1 MNKFAAGSERSSN
14 VAEKVFM
21 IALSPTMEEGTIL
34 SWKKKVGDQ
43 VKMDEALCEV
53 ETDKASMEYLS
64 SQEGTLL
71 AIVKDVG
78 TSAKVAD
85 MIAVIGEPGED
96 FSALIASVPAPAT
109 PPVKTAVPVTA
120 SPVAAPAP
128 VATTPVAASP
138 GGRVKSSPLARR
150 LAAEKGLD
158 LAQVPGS
165 GPEGR
170 VVKADVDGF
179 VPAAK
184 SPAQGGAGFAP
195 SSVGPSALNDE
206 RLPVSRKRQTI
217 AKRLGE
223 SLFTAPHFYL
233 TVGIEMDALMDA
245 RERINAKRKEKI
257 GLNPFVLK
265 LLAEALK
272 RHQALNS
279 SWEGEFIQNHSSI
292 DLGIAVAQP
301 DGLITPIVK
310 NAGSKGILQIEV
322 ELKDLIDRARNN
334 QLKPEEYTGAS
345 FTISNLGSFG
355 IEEFT
360 AIINPPGVAI
370 LALGATIKTPVV
382 AEDDSIVIRK
392 IMKVTL
398 SCDHRVVD
406 GAVGAGFLTE
416 FKRMVEDPYQV
427 LL

>member
-1 MNKFAAGSERSSN
+1 M
-14 VAEKVFM
+14 AEKVFM

-43 VKMDEALCEV
+43 VKMDEPLCEV

-78 TSAKVAD
+78 TSARVAD
-85 MIAVIGEPGED
+85 LIAVIGEPGED
-96 FSALIASVPAPAT
+96 FSALLALQSVPSLPKDAPVKVPDTGVAPSTASIPAPA
-109 PPVKTAVPVTA
+109 
-120 SPVAAPAP
+120 
-128 VATTPVAASP
+128 
-138 GGRVKSSPLARR
+138 GGRVKSSPLARK
-150 LAAEKGLD
+150 LAATKGIEI
-158 LAQVPGS
+158 AQVAGS
-165 GPEGR
+165 GPDGR
-170 VVKADVDGF
+170 VVKADIDNF
-179 VPAAK
+179 VPSKTAPGASGF
-184 SPAQGGAGFAP
+184 SPA
-195 SSVGPSALNDE
+195 SVGTSSLNDD
-206 RLPVSRKRQTI
+206 RIAVSRKRQTI

-233 TVGIEMDALMDA
+233 TLAIEMDQLMEA
-245 RERINAKRKEKI
+245 RDRINAKRKEKV
-257 GLNPFVLK
+257 GLNPFILK
-265 LLAEALK
+265 FLAEALK

-310 NAGSKGILQIEV
+310 DAGSKGILQIEA
-322 ELKDLIDRARNN
+322 ELKDLIERARNN
-334 QLKPEEYTGAS
+334 QLKPEEYSGAS

-370 LALGATIKTPVV
+370 LALGSTVKTPVV
-382 AEDDSIVIRK
+382 ADDDSIVVRR

-406 GAVGAGFLTE
+406 GAVGASFLTE
-416 FKRMVEDPYQV
+416 FKRMIEDPYTV

>member
-1 MNKFAAGSERSSN
+1 M
-14 VAEKVFM
+14 AEQVFM

-34 SWKKKVGDQ
+34 SWKKKVGDR

-96 FSALIASVPAPAT
+96 ISALLSAVPVPPKAAAGAPAPAEAKAQAT
-109 PPVKTAVPVTA
+109 VPA
-120 SPVAAPAP
+120 GAMPA
-128 VATTPVAASP
+128 
-138 GGRVKSSPLARR
+138 GGRVKSSPLARK

-158 LAQVPGS
+158 LAVVPGT

-170 VVKADVDGF
+170 VVKADVEGF
-179 VPAAK
+179 TPPSK
-184 SPAQGGAGFAP
+184 AGSALTGSFAP
-195 SSVGPSALNDE
+195 TSVGPSSLNDE
-206 RLPVSRKRQTI
+206 KVPVSRKRQTI

-233 TVGIEMDALMDA
+233 TLGIEMDQLLAA
-245 RERINAKRKEKI
+245 RERINAKRKEKV
-257 GLNPFVLK
+257 GLNPFLLK
-265 LLAEALK
+265 FLAEALK

-279 SWEGEFIQNHSSI
+279 SWEGEFIQNHASI

-310 NAGSKGILQIEV
+310 NVGSKGILQIEA

-334 QLKPEEYTGAS
+334 QLKPEEYTGAT

-382 AEDDSIVIRK
+382 ADDDTIAIKK

>member
-1 MNKFAAGSERSSN
+1 M
-14 VAEKVFM
+14 AEKVFM
-21 IALSPTMEEGTIL
+21 IALSPTMEEGAIL
-34 SWKKKVGDQ
+34 QWKKKVGDI
-43 VKMDEALCEV
+43 VKMEDPLCEV
-53 ETDKASMEYLS
+53 ETDKASMDYLS

-71 AIVKDVG
+71 AIVKEVG
-78 TSAKVAD
+78 TSARVAE

-96 FSALIASVPAPAT
+96 ISGLLTAAPPPAKAAPAKQA
-109 PPVKTAVPVTA
+109 PAAAVPVA
-120 SPVAAPAP
+120 SAA
-128 VATTPVAASP
+128 VS
-138 GGRVKSSPLARR
+138 GGRVKSSPLARK
-150 LAAEKGLD
+150 LAADKGID
-158 LAQVPGS
+158 LAAIPGS
-165 GPEGR
+165 GPGGR
-170 VVKADVDGF
+170 VIKTDVENF
-179 VPAAK
+179 TPAAAAAAVA
-184 SPAQGGAGFAP
+184 PAGSFAP
-195 SSVGPSALNDE
+195 SSLGSSALNDDQV
-206 RLPVSRKRQTI
+206 PVSRKRQII

-223 SLFTAPHFYL
+223 SLFTAPHFFL
-233 TVGIEMDALMDA
+233 TLGIEMDNLLEA
-245 RERINAKRKEKI
+245 RDRINAKRKEKV
-257 GLNPFVLK
+257 GLNPFILK
-265 LLAEALK
+265 FLAEALK

-279 SWEGEFIQNHSSI
+279 SWEGEFIQNHSRV

-310 NAGSKGILQIEV
+310 DAGSKGILQIEA
-322 ELKDLIDRARNN
+322 ELKDLIDRARGNA
-334 QLKPEEYTGAS
+334 LKPEEYTGAT

-382 AEDDSIVIRK
+382 AEDDSIVVKR

-406 GAVGAGFLTE
+406 GVVGAAFLTE

>member
-1 MNKFAAGSERSSN
+1 M
-14 VAEKVFM
+14 AEKVFM
-21 IALSPTMEEGTIL
+21 IALSPTMEEGAIL
-34 SWKKKVGDQ
+34 QWKKKVGDI
-43 VKMDEALCEV
+43 VKMEDPLCEV
-53 ETDKASMEYLS
+53 ETDKASMDYLS

-71 AIVKDVG
+71 AIVKEVG
-78 TSAKVAD
+78 TSARVAE

-96 FSALIASVPAPAT
+96 ISGLLTAAPPPAKAAPAKQA
-109 PPVKTAVPVTA
+109 PAAAVPVA
-120 SPVAAPAP
+120 SAA
-128 VATTPVAASP
+128 VS
-138 GGRVKSSPLARR
+138 GGRVKSSPLARK
-150 LAAEKGLD
+150 LAADKGID
-158 LAQVPGS
+158 LAAIPGS
-165 GPEGR
+165 GPGGR
-170 VVKADVDGF
+170 VIKTDVENF
-179 VPAAK
+179 TPAAAAAVA
-184 SPAQGGAGFAP
+184 PAGSFAP
-195 SSVGPSALNDE
+195 SSLGSSALNDDQV
-206 RLPVSRKRQTI
+206 PVSRKRQII

-223 SLFTAPHFYL
+223 SLFSAPHFFL
-233 TVGIEMDALMDA
+233 TLGIEMDSLLEA
-245 RERINAKRKEKI
+245 RDRINAKRKEKV
-257 GLNPFVLK
+257 GLNPFILK
-265 LLAEALK
+265 FLAEALK

-279 SWEGEFIQNHSSI
+279 SWEGEFIQNHSRV

-310 NAGSKGILQIEV
+310 DAGSKGILQIEA
-322 ELKDLIDRARNN
+322 ELKDLIDRARGNA
-334 QLKPEEYTGAS
+334 LKPEEYTGAT

-382 AEDDSIVIRK
+382 AEDDSIVVKR

-406 GAVGAGFLTE
+406 GVVGAAFLTE

>member
-1 MNKFAAGSERSSN
+1 M
-14 VAEKVFM
+14 AEKVFM
-21 IALSPTMEEGTIL
+21 IALSPTMEEGAIL
-34 SWKKKVGDQ
+34 QWKKKVGDI
-43 VKMDEALCEV
+43 VKMEDPLCEV
-53 ETDKASMEYLS
+53 ETDKASMDYLS

-71 AIVKDVG
+71 AIVKEVG
-78 TSAKVAD
+78 TSARVAE

-96 FSALIASVPAPAT
+96 ISGLLTAAPPPAKAAPAKQA
-109 PPVKTAVPVTA
+109 PAAAVPVA
-120 SPVAAPAP
+120 SAA
-128 VATTPVAASP
+128 VS
-138 GGRVKSSPLARR
+138 GGRVKSSPLARK
-150 LAAEKGLD
+150 LAADKGID
-158 LAQVPGS
+158 LAAIPGS
-165 GPEGR
+165 GPGGR
-170 VVKADVDGF
+170 VIKTDVENF
-179 VPAAK
+179 TPAAAAAAVA
-184 SPAQGGAGFAP
+184 PAGSFAP
-195 SSVGPSALNDE
+195 SSLGSSALNDDQV
-206 RLPVSRKRQTI
+206 PVSRKRQII

-223 SLFTAPHFYL
+223 SLFSAPHFFL
-233 TVGIEMDALMDA
+233 TLGIEMDSLLEA
-245 RERINAKRKEKI
+245 RDRINAKRKEKV
-257 GLNPFVLK
+257 GLNPFILK
-265 LLAEALK
+265 FLAEALK

-279 SWEGEFIQNHSSI
+279 SWEGEFIQNHSRV

-310 NAGSKGILQIEV
+310 DAGSKGILQIEA
-322 ELKDLIDRARNN
+322 ELKDLIDRARGNA
-334 QLKPEEYTGAS
+334 LKPEEYTGAT

-382 AEDDSIVIRK
+382 AEDDSIVVKR

-406 GAVGAGFLTE
+406 GVVGAAFLTE

>member
-1 MNKFAAGSERSSN
+1 M
-14 VAEKVFM
+14 AEKVFM

-71 AIVKDVG
+71 AIVKEVG
-78 TSAKVAD
+78 TAARVAD
-85 MIAVIGEPGED
+85 VIAIIGEPGED
-96 FSALIASVPAPAT
+96 FSALLAAPVPVVKPSAVGT
-109 PPVKTAVPVTA
+109 PPVTAP
-120 SPVAAPAP
+120 SSAAPP
-128 VATTPVAASP
+128 ISAT
-138 GGRVKSSPLARR
+138 GRVKSSPLARR
-150 LAAEKGLD
+150 LAAEKGID
-158 LAQVPGS
+158 VADIPGS

-170 VVKADVDGF
+170 VVKADVDAF
-179 VPAAK
+179 VPSATSSGSTPGSF
-184 SPAQGGAGFAP
+184 SPTNLG
-195 SSVGPSALNDE
+195 SSALNDE
-206 RLPVSRKRQTI
+206 RVPVSRKRQTI

-233 TVGIEMDALMDA
+233 TVGIEMDQLMEA
-245 RERINAKRKEKI
+245 RERINAKRKEKV
-257 GLNPFVLK
+257 GLNPFLLK
-265 LLAEALK
+265 FLAEALK

-310 NAGSKGILQIEV
+310 DAGSKGILQIEA
-322 ELKDLIDRARNN
+322 ELKDLIERARNN
-334 QLKPEEYTGAS
+334 QLKPEEYSGAT

-370 LALGATIKTPVV
+370 LALGATVKTPVV
-382 AEDDSIVIRK
+382 ADDDSIVIRK

-406 GAVGAGFLTE
+406 GAVGAGFLPE
-416 FKRMVEDPYQV
+416 FKRMVEDPYTV

>member
-1 MNKFAAGSERSSN
+1 M
-14 VAEKVFM
+14 AEKVFM
-21 IALSPTMEEGTIL
+21 IALSPTMEEGAIL
-34 SWKKKVGDQ
+34 NWKKKVGDT
-43 VKMDEALCEV
+43 VKVDEPLCEV
-53 ETDKASMEYLS
+53 ETDKASMDYLS
-64 SQEGTLL
+64 TQEGTLL

-85 MIAVIGEPGED
+85 VIAIIGEPGED
-96 FSALIASVPAPAT
+96 FSALLVTPA
-109 PPVKTAVPVTA
+109 
-120 SPVAAPAP
+120 AAPA
-128 VATTPVAASP
+128 VAAAPKDAPASASALGAIAASVAAAAAEVSA
-138 GGRVKSSPLARR
+138 GGRVKSSPLARKIA
-150 LAAEKGLD
+150 LDKGID

-165 GPEGR
+165 GPAGR
-170 VVKADVDGF
+170 VVKADVEAYQP
-179 VPAAK
+179 PAAP
-184 SPAQGGAGFAP
+184 PASG
-195 SSVGPSALNDE
+195 SVAVTDSALNDKKV
-206 RLPVSRKRQTI
+206 PVSRKRQVI
-217 AKRLGE
+217 AQRLGE
-223 SLFTAPHFYL
+223 SLFTAPHFFL
-233 TVGIEMDALMDA
+233 TVGIEMDSLLDA
-245 RERINAKRKEKI
+245 RDRVNAKRKEKV
-257 GLNPFVLK
+257 GLNPFLLK

-279 SWEGEFIQNHSSI
+279 SWYGDYIQNHSSI

-310 NAGSKGILQIEV
+310 NAGSKGILQIEG

-334 QLKPEEYTGAS
+334 KLKPEEYTGAT

-370 LALGATIKTPVV
+370 LALGATVKTPVV
-382 AEDDSIVIRK
+382 ADDDSIVVKR

-406 GAVGAGFLTE
+406 GAVGAAFLTD
-416 FKRMVEDPYQV
+416 FKRMVEDPYTI